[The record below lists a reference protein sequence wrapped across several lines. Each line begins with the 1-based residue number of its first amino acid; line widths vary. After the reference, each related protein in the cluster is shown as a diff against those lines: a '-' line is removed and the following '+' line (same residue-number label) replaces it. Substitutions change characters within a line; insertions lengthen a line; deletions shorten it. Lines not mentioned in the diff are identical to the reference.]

1 MVETA
6 ERCSPADY
14 RLQVWPLIEPGS
26 FLYLLFREAYSSRDS
41 RHLLPTGH
49 RMPFIVSSLR
59 SRWGTGTLHALPS
72 RKTWSS
78 SIVLRRCISSSEEAA
93 ASQTDRRAAHLS
105 VGIAR
110 LSRNEMFSPRRANSF
125 MTPDAL
131 EKECARSRG
140 LVKT

>member
-1 MVETA
+1 MVDTA

-41 RHLLPTGH
+41 RQLLPTGH

-72 RKTWSS
+72 MKNLEFVYSTSA
-78 SIVLRRCISSSEEAA
+78 L
-93 ASQTDRRAAHLS
+93 HLQQ
-105 VGIAR
+105 
-110 LSRNEMFSPRRANSF
+110 
-125 MTPDAL
+125 
-131 EKECARSRG
+131 
-140 LVKT
+140 